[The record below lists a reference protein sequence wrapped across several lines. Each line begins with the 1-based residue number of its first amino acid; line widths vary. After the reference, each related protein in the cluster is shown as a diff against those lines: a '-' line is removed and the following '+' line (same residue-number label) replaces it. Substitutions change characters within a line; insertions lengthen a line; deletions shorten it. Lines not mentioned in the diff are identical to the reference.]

1 MRFRSAIAGLLLVA
15 GSTLSAFAADPAA
28 TVKAFSQAL
37 MDGKSAEALAMFSA
51 DAGYAYSLDGTLN
64 TGEKFRA
71 WLQSDIVGP
80 GSKFIIEKETV
91 TGETV
96 DTEVLWGRGTPA
108 TPARYV
114 FEVKDG
120 KIISWRMTNR

>member
-1 MRFRSAIAGLLLVA
+1 MRFTSLFAAASLLFS
-15 GSTLSAFAADPAA
+15 STLAFAADPAA
-28 TVKAFSQAL
+28 TVRAFSEALQA
-37 MDGKSAEALAMFSA
+37 GKSAEALAMVDQA
-51 DAGYAYSLDGTLN
+51 KGGYAYSLDGALN
-64 TGEKFRA
+64 TGDAFAA

-96 DTEVLWGRGTPA
+96 DTEVLWGRGTPS

-120 KIISWRMTNR
+120 KIVSWRMTNR